1 MSQIRTAQLRNVTTG
16 IGLNRREAEMAGWAL
31 AFAALTG
38 IGAIVKIPLTPVP
51 VTMQV
56 FFALL
61 AGLALGPVWGPA
73 SQVTYILMG
82 LCGAP
87 FFAALPYSGPA
98 VLFGPTGG
106 YLWGFVAAAAV
117 AGYLRERSSNA
128 KIAPHPVAGAFGA
141 SLAGILAIYTCGAI
155 WLAAWLGA
163 NGSSGWLA
171 WNLGIKPFIAVD
183 LLKGVAAATIVLGGS
198 AALSRRRRKPRVI

>member
-1 MSQIRTAQLRNVTTG
+1 MTQARTAQLKNRALVTR
-16 IGLNRREAEMAGWAL
+16 LDRRDAEMAGWAL

-38 IGAIVKIPLTPVP
+38 IGAIVKIPLAPVP

-87 FFAALPYSGPA
+87 FFAAFPHSGPA

-117 AGYLRERSSNA
+117 TGYIRERSKA
-128 KIAPHPVAGAFGA
+128 ARIARHPAASAFGA
-141 SLAGILAIYTCGAI
+141 SLAGIAAIYICGAA

-163 NGSSGWLA
+163 RGSSGWLV
-171 WNLGIKPFIAVD
+171 WSLGVRPFIAVD
-183 LLKGVAAATIVLGGS
+183 LLKGAAAAILVVGGG
-198 AALSRRRRKPRVI
+198 AALTRFRRKPRAI